1 MLVSQTQGVGSP
13 TIYSSQSLNQPKKAE
28 AVQKDAQVSISQ
40 TANNA
45 EHNWQTI
52 ASKYNVHNI
61 SAAEARTM
69 SRELFE
75 GGFIDSGQMIAIGAP
90 ISMTENPHEKID
102 LLGDMNRTFEIS
114 AASGGLSKTSREIYA
129 SAITTLENL
138 AKTHRNNMPI

>member
-13 TIYSSQSLNQPKKAE
+13 TIYSSQRLNQPKAAE
-28 AVQKDAQVSISQ
+28 AVQKDTQVSISQ

-52 ASKYNVHNI
+52 ASKYKVHNI

-75 GGFIDSGQMIAIGAP
+75 GGFIDSGQMMAIGAP

-102 LLGDMNRTFEIS
+102 LLGDMKRTFEIS

-138 AKTHRNNMPI
+138 AKTHRNNIPI

>member
-13 TIYSSQSLNQPKKAE
+13 TIYSSHSPHQPKEAE
-28 AVQKDAQVSISQ
+28 AAQKDAQVSISP

-45 EHNWQTI
+45 EHNWQNV

-61 SAAEARTM
+61 SAAEVRAI

-75 GGFIDSGQMIAIGAP
+75 GGFIDSGQMMAIGAP
-90 ISMTENPHEKID
+90 ISMNESPHEKIN
-102 LLGDMNRTFEIS
+102 LLGDMKRTFEIS
-114 AASGGLSKTSREIYA
+114 AASGGLNKTSREIYA

-138 AKTHRNNMPI
+138 AKTHRNNIPI